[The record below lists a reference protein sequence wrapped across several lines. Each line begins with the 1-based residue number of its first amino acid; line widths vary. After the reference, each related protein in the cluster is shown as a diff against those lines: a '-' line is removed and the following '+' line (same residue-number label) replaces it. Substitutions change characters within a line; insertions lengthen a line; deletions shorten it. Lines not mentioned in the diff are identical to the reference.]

1 MERRY
6 FLDENGYGEERHG
19 DDKNQGKWAVRASA
33 GFVCI
38 SSNPGGG
45 ALLPPPFYRHC
56 HRLSLKVTQWAQ
68 RPAWVETQACPCLSR
83 VMRDQPTPPRPLPPV
98 TPREPG

>member
-1 MERRY
+1 MTKIRVSG
-6 FLDENGYGEERHG
+6 LSGLL
-19 DDKNQGKWAVRASA
+19 QGLSV
-33 GFVCI
+33 FPVT
-38 SSNPGGG
+38 PGG

-56 HRLSLKVTQWAQ
+56 HRLSLKVTRWAQ